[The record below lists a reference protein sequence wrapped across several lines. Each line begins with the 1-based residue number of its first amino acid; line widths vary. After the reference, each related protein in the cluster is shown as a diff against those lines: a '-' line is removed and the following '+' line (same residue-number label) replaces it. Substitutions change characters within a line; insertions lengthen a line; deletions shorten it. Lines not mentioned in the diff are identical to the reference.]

1 MEKNF
6 NLNVAEFTRD
16 FKYWLEQKIH
26 DWDKTDIEY
35 VAKDP
40 DNILDPRFLVD
51 FVDEY
56 PQYFSKVI
64 FDNYEKF
71 SDLVVEVYKKFI

>member
-6 NLNVAEFTRD
+6 NLNVAEFTGD
-16 FKYWLEQKIH
+16 FKYWLEQRIRN
-26 DWDKTDIEY
+26 WDKTDIEY
-35 VAKDP
+35 AAKDP
-40 DNILDPRFLVD
+40 DNMLDPRFLAD

-56 PQYFSKVI
+56 PQYSLKEI

-71 SDLVVEVYKKFI
+71 SDLVVEVCKKFI